1 MREYEAMR
9 AFPDQSISFT
19 TLIGIDGNHAIV
31 MAEGPI
37 DPLPCPPF
45 PHPPQ
50 SRDFGQIQ
58 HTHPTLRL
66 RPGRTARPDPR
77 SAVHGPISALFLGLS
92 AASATDGALDPLE
105 PHHNPSPHFRP
116 KLPFDS
122 TVTAH
127 DTGDMPPNVPFQRR
141 LPRHQTEAQT
151 PVTTTT
157 R

>member
-1 MREYEAMR
+1 
-9 AFPDQSISFT
+9 
-19 TLIGIDGNHAIV
+19 
-31 MAEGPI
+31 MASS
-37 DPLPCPPF
+37 LA
-45 PHPPQ
+45 
-50 SRDFGQIQ
+50 QIQ
-58 HTHPTLRL
+58 SLPAEHLSSGYDSSHRVLVERNDRKRGDT
-66 RPGRTARPDPR
+66 GR
-77 SAVHGPISALFLGLS
+77 PISQLRGVSGLLPP
-92 AASATDGALDPLE
+92 AFATDGALDPLE